1 MESEKGPSATP
12 TAGGSGVASQGRAFD
27 QEEPLKDS
35 ARGGGGRGVG
45 IRKKSIMLYFS
56 LHEAGLL
63 VGLEAQPPSR
73 RGTAGPAW
81 ALGVAWKRAET
92 ARRPQDRHPGK
103 GVGCRGRREGPPPPL
118 QPQGTVWEREG
129 SESAEASSSPV
140 PLTASLPA
148 V

>member
-12 TAGGSGVASQGRAFD
+12 TAGGSGVASQGRGHAFD

-35 ARGGGGRGVG
+35 ARGRVAGG

-103 GVGCRGRREGPPPPL
+103 GVGCRGRREGPPL